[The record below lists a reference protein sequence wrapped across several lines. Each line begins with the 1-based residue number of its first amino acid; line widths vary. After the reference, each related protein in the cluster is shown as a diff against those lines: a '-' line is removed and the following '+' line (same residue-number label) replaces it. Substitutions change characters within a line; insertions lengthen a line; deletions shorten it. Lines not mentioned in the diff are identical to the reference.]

1 MARLMQRVALAAAAG
16 APWQR
21 QLGPLLDIRQAQRL
35 LGVRSRQAVHDLI
48 QRHRLLGL
56 TTEARRTFVP
66 PAWCTARVLPA
77 DRAAAADLV
86 GSASVGQCQ
95 AHQDR
100 AYVCGF
106 EAPETRGTLKCPNNC

>member
-66 PAWCTARVLPA
+66 MLQFTKAGRPYPAIP
-77 DRAAAADLV
+77 RAAAAPL
-86 GSASVGQCQ
+86 
-95 AHQDR
+95 R
-100 AYVCGF
+100 
-106 EAPETRGTLKCPNNC
+106 R